1 MSHYEILQIA
11 YARAIQNSGK
21 TDFF

>member
-1 MSHYEILQIA
+1 MSPIAISQFA